1 MGRESED
8 SVELCRV
15 LLNACRSY
23 STKVSILRLICTV
36 EGQVLEIWAMA
47 LDYTKRLLEM
57 HMMLKS
63 EN

>member
-1 MGRESED
+1 MERESEG
-8 SVELCRV
+8 SVELCRE

-23 STKVSILRLICTV
+23 ITKVSIGVLICRV

-47 LDYTKRLLEM
+47 LDYTKTLLEV
-57 HMMLKS
+57 HMTLKS